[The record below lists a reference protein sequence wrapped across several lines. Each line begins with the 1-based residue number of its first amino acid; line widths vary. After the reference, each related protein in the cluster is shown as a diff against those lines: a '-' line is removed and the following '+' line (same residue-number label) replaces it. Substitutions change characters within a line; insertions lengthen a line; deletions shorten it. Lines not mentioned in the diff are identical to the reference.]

1 MYLRTIFELE
11 EEGVIPLRAR
21 IAERLGQ
28 SGPTVSQTVARME
41 RDGLLAVADDRHLEL
56 TAEGRSRAISVM
68 RKHRLAERLLVDV
81 IGLEWE
87 QVHTEACRWEHV
99 MSEAVERKLVALLG
113 NPTTSPYGNPI
124 PGLDELGVGE
134 SASSVEP
141 DLVRLDEVA
150 RRGGGTVEVR
160 RIAEHVQLDP
170 ALMAD
175 LHKVDAVPGN
185 VVQVAAQAR
194 TTHPVVL
201 SGRGSTVEVAGALA
215 HAVMGRR
222 R

>member
-1 MYLRTIFELE
+1 
-11 EEGVIPLRAR
+11 
-21 IAERLGQ
+21 
-28 SGPTVSQTVARME
+28 ME
-41 RDGLLAVADDRHLEL
+41 RDGLLTVADDRHLEL
-56 TAEGRSRAISVM
+56 TAEGRSRATSVM
-68 RKHRLAERLLVDV
+68 RKHRLAELLLVDV

-134 SASSVEP
+134 AAGPVEP

-160 RIAEHVQLDP
+160 RISEHVQLDP
-170 ALMAD
+170 TLMAD

-185 VVQVAAQAR
+185 MVEVAAQAR
-194 TTHPVVL
+194 ANHPIVL
-201 SGRGSTVEVAGALA
+201 SGRGATVEVSGSLA
-215 HAVMGRR
+215 HAVMGLRR
-222 R
+222 